1 MSSNSLT
8 IPTEWRESAQDI
20 LSRGGPALAIG
31 APGSG
36 KTTFC
41 LFLAGLFCRSGKKVA
56 LIDADPGQP
65 FIGPPAVI
73 SLTTYTEAADLL
85 KRKNPMIMSFIGNT
99 SPVGRLLEMISGLQ
113 KLYSLAQS
121 FNPGLVL
128 INTCGLVNGG
138 AARELKFHEID
149 ILSPHSIIALQKGT
163 EVEHL
168 LAPHSHRAGLII
180 YRVPVSPDARVSTA
194 EARRAAREQRFK
206 EYFRGADFQEISLH
220 DVGIH
225 GPGLGTG
232 ERLGFRD
239 INRLSKVF
247 QAIVIHAELSADRLF
262 VLIEGEYAEDEL
274 YTAKEQYQVREVM
287 VIKRSE
293 LDHLLVGLNDDKNLC
308 LGIGVLRTLDLKELS
323 MRVITPL
330 RDISGVRHI
339 SLGSLRVSP
348 AGGELG
354 QV

>member
-1 MSSNSLT
+1 
-8 IPTEWRESAQDI
+8 
-20 LSRGGPALAIG
+20 
-31 APGSG
+31 
-36 KTTFC
+36 
-41 LFLAGLFCRSGKKVA
+41 
-56 LIDADPGQP
+56 
-65 FIGPPAVI
+65 
-73 SLTTYTEAADLL
+73 
-85 KRKNPMIMSFIGNT
+85 MIMSFIGNT

-113 KLYSLAQS
+113 KLYALAQS
-121 FNPGLVL
+121 LEPDLVL

-149 ILSPHSIIALQKGT
+149 MLSPHSVIALQKGT

-168 LAPHSHRAGLII
+168 LAPHAHRSGLII
-180 YRVPVSPDARVSTA
+180 YRLPISPDARISTA

-206 EYFRGADFQEISLH
+206 EYFRGADFQEIALH

-239 INRLSKVF
+239 INQLSKIF

-262 VLIEGEYAEDEL
+262 LIIEGEYVEDEL
-274 YTAKEQYQVREVM
+274 YTAKEQYKVREVM
-287 VIKRSE
+287 VVKRSE
-293 LDHLLVGLNDDKNLC
+293 LDHLLVGLNDDRNLC
-308 LGIGVLRTLDLKELS
+308 HGLGILRTIDLKELS
-323 MRVITPL
+323 IRVITPL
-330 RDISGVRHI
+330 RDISVVRHI
-339 SLGSLRVSP
+339 SIGSLRVSP

>member
-1 MSSNSLT
+1 MSENTLQ
-8 IPTEWRESAQDI
+8 IPTEWREIAEEINEQ
-20 LSRGGPALAIG
+20 GGPTLVIG
-31 APGSG
+31 APGAG

-41 LFLAGLFCRSGKKVA
+41 LYLAGLFCRQNKRLA
-56 LIDADPGQP
+56 WIDADPGQP
-65 FIGPPAVI
+65 FIGPPAAI
-73 SLTTYTEAADLL
+73 SLMPFADAADLL
-85 KRKNPMIMSFIGNT
+85 KRRNPMIMSFIGNT

-113 KLYSLAQS
+113 KLVTFAETLH
-121 FNPGLVL
+121 PDLVL

-149 ILSPHSIIALQKGT
+149 MLSPRYVIALQQGN

-168 LAPHSHRAGLII
+168 LTPHSHRAGLLIRRLPI
-180 YRVPVSPDARVSTA
+180 SPDARISTG
-194 EARRAAREQRFK
+194 EARRAAREQHFK
-206 EYFRGADFQEISLH
+206 EYFRGAEFQEIALH

-239 INRLSKVF
+239 INKLSKIF
-247 QAIVIHAELSADRLF
+247 QAIVVHAELSSDRLF
-262 VLIEGEYAEDEL
+262 LVVEGEYAGEEL
-274 YTAKEQYQVREVM
+274 YTAKEQYNVREVM
-287 VIKRSE
+287 VVKRSE
-293 LDHLLVGLNDDKNLC
+293 LDHLLVGLCDDRNLC
-308 LGIGVLRTLDLKELS
+308 VGLGILRTIDLKELS

-330 RDISGVRHI
+330 RDVSGVRHI